1 MDVSKGLFSVLSLIS
16 SIYGRRL
23 GCANLATKVHFTAFF
38 SEEEEALWTIRKI
51 KKCFSDCSEKI
62 KNNPEKRDRN

>member
-1 MDVSKGLFSVLSLIS
+1 MDVNKGLFSVLSLIS

-23 GCANLATKVHFTAFF
+23 GCANLTTKVHFTAFF

-51 KKCFSDCSEKI
+51 KKNVFQIVQK
-62 KNNPEKRDRN
+62 K

>member
-1 MDVSKGLFSVLSLIS
+1 MDVNKGLFSVLSLIS

-51 KKCFSDCSEKI
+51 KIFFSDCSEKI